1 MGANLLAFLLIFGL
15 GHPKQ
20 EPVDPA
26 KSAPLH
32 SRLKCD
38 GYGAP
43 EDLVRIQVTFSPGAW
58 AREFVVSRYQDYK
71 CELDVKGKCLHKIKE
86 GWRDAWS
93 VSNVQPSAHAMLPI
107 SSCYEWGSTELAK
120 YVLSGWYQE
129 GAADPKLAWHQ
140 STIKQVSSGAS
151 LEGAPEVYEFTD
163 PNGGTAR
170 LEITR

>member
-1 MGANLLAFLLIFGL
+1 VGSNFLAFLLIFGL

-43 EDLVRIQVTFSPGAW
+43 EDLIRIQVTFSPGAG
-58 AREFVVSRYQDYK
+58 AREFVVSQFQTDK
-71 CELDVKGKCLHKIKE
+71 CSVETMFQCWHKPRA
-86 GWRDAWS
+86 GWREVWS
-93 VSNVQPSAHAMLPI
+93 AGNAQPTAGAMLPL
-107 SSCYEWGSTELAK
+107 SSCYEWGSTEAAQ

-129 GAADPKLAWHQ
+129 GAADPKVAWHQ
-140 STIKQVSSGAS
+140 GTINQVST
-151 LEGAPEVYEFTD
+151 EPEVYEFTD
-163 PNGGTAR
+163 PKGGTAR